1 MTPQEQALQSWR
13 EDKLN
18 YEKSA
23 KRTMADLC
31 DSSQGIPSP
40 AF

>member
-13 EDKLN
+13 EDKSN
-18 YEKSA
+18 YEKKAGKVIS
-23 KRTMADLC
+23 DLC
-31 DSSQGIPSP
+31 ESMQILPSP